1 MDAIDRRSVLRT
13 LVGGAVTVGLG
24 TSLLPDMAEATPLAM
39 QKDPGRNAGDFVQ
52 EAQADSRRPGRPPHR
67 PPHWHRH
74 HRRRRRWVCWW
85 RRGRRHCGWR
95 WV

>member
-13 LVGGAVTVGLG
+13 LVGCAVTVGLA
-24 TSLLPDMAEATPLAM
+24 TSLLPDMVEATPLAM
-39 QKDPGRNAGDFVQ
+39 QKDPGRNAGDLVQ
-52 EAQADSRRPGRPPHR
+52 EAQADRRRPGRPPHR
-67 PPHWHRH
+67 PPHWRRH

-85 RRGRRHCGWR
+85 HRGRRHCGWR